1 MAPPR
6 LPKDVA
12 DSLKERG
19 YNVSRATSMKDFYA
33 KLGLSSNPNDSA
45 QIGFNDKLGHV
56 QKEIKENRPVL
67 PKKEVTDVI
76 PFAEI
81 MESMPKPEGY
91 KHKHTEN
98 DFKIL
103 TKLEARY
110 GDDYEMMSYDRRR
123 NPKQWTV
130 AQLKREFDIYH
141 REVKEIEEEQ
151 KQIEEARL
159 KAEQEAAKEE
169 EDNGEEEE

>member
-1 MAPPR
+1 MTSLPKKRTHSKSDKLYFKVKMGKVHALQKKFNRMYKRKMAPPR

-67 PKKEVTDVI
+67 PKKR
-76 PFAEI
+76 
-81 MESMPKPEGY
+81 S
-91 KHKHTEN
+91 N
-98 DFKIL
+98 
-103 TKLEARY
+103 
-110 GDDYEMMSYDRRR
+110 RRDSFR
-123 NPKQWTV
+123 
-130 AQLKREFDIYH
+130 
-141 REVKEIEEEQ
+141 
-151 KQIEEARL
+151 
-159 KAEQEAAKEE
+159 
-169 EDNGEEEE
+169 